1 MHSSLRRASPS
12 RAATTGWRSTM
23 RTRRAPFRA
32 RTNESWPSPAVRSQT
47 TAPFPFPFPVR
58 VRVCVPSRV
67 CVCLP
72 SRASMPFRGP
82 TALTSRSDVPEAP
95 AALFPAGLPEGGQR
109 STKKADDDDDGLV
122 LLRLRLDRC
131 CFRDEDDDDD
141 DESKGSMA
149 SAKVD
154 SFVPQS
160 YGISISAWVN
170 GSPRRSLA
178 SAAERKGM
186 PSVVATFLASSRNEN
201 EDEDENESP

>member
-1 MHSSLRRASPS
+1 MHSSLRKASPS

-47 TAPFPFPFPVR
+47 TAPFPFPVR
-58 VRVCVPSRV
+58 VRVCLPSRV

-95 AALFPAGLPEGGQR
+95 AALFPARLPEGGQR
-109 STKKADDDDDGLV
+109 STKKADDDGLV

-141 DESKGSMA
+141 DDDDESKGSMA

-160 YGISISAWVN
+160 YGTSISAWVN
-170 GSPRRSLA
+170 GSPRSLLA

-186 PSVVATFLASSRNEN
+186 PSVVAMFFASSRNEN
-201 EDEDENESP
+201 EDENENESP